1 MFFSD
6 DFLVRSL
13 TNQRSKFLIRL
24 SLWGP
29 ATCLVVDVLK
39 KIHCVV
45 CSDISMT
52 WEANLCCLQRNIER
66 ITNEP
71 EDICVTCAI
80 WSYLNCAMKMTIFVK
95 MCFRCQ
101 WDCQVYSTLKEGKR
115 GKEMKISEIDGFF
128 IHFVIKEAPQNCEN
142 VYRKYH
148 VSNYVPSRQK
158 LC

>member
-1 MFFSD
+1 MISLFDPSQIRDLNFWLGSVCEG
-6 DFLVRSL
+6 LLLAWSLMSWRRSIAWYV
-13 TNQRSKFLIRL
+13 LIFQWRERQ
-24 SLWGP
+24 
-29 ATCLVVDVLK
+29 
-39 KIHCVV
+39 ICVA
-45 CSDISMT
+45 CKET
-52 WEANLCCLQRNIER
+52 WR

-80 WSYLNCAMKMTIFVK
+80 WSYLNCAMRMTIFVK

-101 WDCQVYSTLKEGKR
+101 WDCQVYSTLKERER